1 MTVLSTAG
9 RAWAAGSA
17 DLADLEWLAEAEPTT
32 QVPGQTWA
40 LNKDDVPTLVAALP
54 EDHEGW
60 FEPFVD
66 GAVEVWTAVAPLVY
80 EDAAVL
86 V

>member
-1 MTVLSTAG
+1 M
-9 RAWAAGSA
+9 
-17 DLADLEWLAEAEPTT
+17 
-32 QVPGQTWA
+32 
-40 LNKDDVPTLVAALP
+40 PTLVAALP

-60 FEPFVD
+60 SWSAGEVLIPGCDSWFGPFVD
-66 GAVEVWTAVAPLVY
+66 GALEVWTAVAPLVY